1 MSGHPTM
8 ASSVPPQ
15 SQEYAGDE
23 INALVLD
30 PGANTI
36 RAGFAGEDVPKS
48 VVPSYYGAVNSPDT
62 DSKLLF
68 GDNSIHNPLAHMEIK
83 NPFNEESLVEDWD
96 VATKLFEYT
105 ITSRLTGQPQTAPS
119 KNGLNDAN
127 GDGDGDV
134 DMDKVVDQMEKPME
148 ENPLLMS
155 EPAWNPAKSREKT
168 MEIVFENWGV
178 PAFWMGRT
186 GMLASFAAGKPN
198 ALVID
203 VGANQTSV
211 TPVLDGFFTKKAT
224 QRSPLGSNWI
234 SNQLRLQFAQ
244 LNPPV
249 PLVPH
254 YLVKSK
260 TQVDAGH
267 PSQATYA
274 DFATPPSASF
284 RRLQEDRVLTSFKE
298 SMVQVWSGP
307 GRLDAADPSGA
318 HHNLEA
324 ARSLPPRPFEM
335 PDGWNQVFGV
345 ERFRVV
351 EGLFDAKAALRD
363 GSSPAPEDKHTIPEL
378 VKAALNGVDV
388 DQRAGLLNQIV
399 LTGAGSLIERL
410 PERIQAELSAM
421 YPNPRVRVHTSSSAT
436 DRKFGAWI
444 GGSVL
449 ASLGTFH
456 QMWISKK
463 EYEEHGASIVEKRC
477 K

>member
-1 MSGHPTM
+1 MSGHPTLNP
-8 ASSVPPQ
+8 SVPPGA
-15 SQEYAGDE
+15 QEYAGDE

-30 PGANTI
+30 PGSHTI
-36 RAGFAGEDVPKS
+36 RAGFAGEDIPKS
-48 VVPSYYGAVNSPDT
+48 VVPSFYGAHNPPDGG
-62 DSKLLF
+62 SKLLF
-68 GDNSIHNPLAHMEIK
+68 GDNSIHNPLAHMDIK
-83 NPFNEESLVEDWD
+83 NPFNEESLIDDWD
-96 VATKLFEYT
+96 VAAKLFEYS
-105 ITSRLTGQPQTAPS
+105 ITSRLTGPAPTAPS
-119 KNGLNDAN
+119 KNGLNDTN
-127 GDGDGDV
+127 GDGEGDV
-134 DMDKVVDQMEKPME
+134 DMDKVVEQAEKPME
-148 ENPLLMS
+148 ENPLLMT
-155 EPAWNPAKSREKT
+155 EPAWNPSKSREKT
-168 MEIVFENWGV
+168 MEIAFENWGV

-186 GMLASFAAGKPN
+186 GMLAAFASGKPN

-203 VGANQTSV
+203 VGANQVSV

-234 SNQLRLQFAQ
+234 SNQLRLQFSQ
-244 LNPPV
+244 MNPPV
-249 PLVPH
+249 PLTPH

-260 TQVDAGH
+260 TQVDAGQD
-267 PSQATYA
+267 SKATLIQ
-274 DFATPPSASF
+274 FTHPPSPSF

-307 GRLDAADPSGA
+307 GRLDATDPAGV
-318 HHNLEA
+318 HQNLEA

-363 GSSPAPEDKHTIPEL
+363 PNSPAPEEKQTIPEL

-388 DQRAGLLNQIV
+388 DSRAQLLNQIV

-410 PERIQAELSAM
+410 PERIQAELSVM
-421 YPNPRVRVHTSSSAT
+421 YPNPRVRVHASGAVT
-436 DRKFGAWI
+436 DKKFGAWI

-463 EYEEHGASIVEKRC
+463 EYEEHGASIVDKRC